1 MSGGEVGTG
10 GMMVIVVVTEQY
22 VLSCSSE
29 LSFERYVLVEQV
41 L

>member
-1 MSGGEVGTG
+1 MSGGEVGVG
-10 GMMVIVVVTEQY
+10 GVMAIVVGTEHY

-29 LSFERYVLVEQV
+29 LSFERYALVEQV